1 MPSRHKAPHP
11 LTGLVPKAWME
22 SLDSP
27 SSEVRDYFVTRLGLW
42 IARLHS
48 GARYDAIRLAL
59 WFLANHDPDPGIRS
73 RAIAIS
79 NGLEPINPMLVAGFP
94 AGAVA
99 SPITLLAHAPEPHR
113 GAASA
118 SPTMPQPNAL
128 IYPAAPTRGNTG
140 HKTRAPD
147 TRPQTWQKGAAGEH
161 MPARPNP
168 VKVVLTALLGTALLV
183 IVSVCGLAALIG
195 RSTGNSPARIASTD
209 VTAIPGRITLSAPT
223 PYPSQTPQPTYTPYP
238 TLTPLPT
245 YTRQPTL
252 TPAPTE
258 TPRPTST
265 PTPIPTST
273 PAPTFTPR
281 PLPTPTSAPPALI
294 AQSSVNVMREPVD
307 VVAGNNLLGTLPA
320 GSYLPVTARSA
331 DGLWWKVWYN
341 NASGW
346 VRSGSSASPIGAMAA
361 VPFVALTYATFT
373 PIPVPPTAPPAAPP
387 GLTGVCAGISP
398 GQRYGA
404 ICTDGWRSSSTGRG
418 TCSSHGGVAV
428 WLTC

>member
-1 MPSRHKAPHP
+1 
-11 LTGLVPKAWME
+11 ME

-27 SSEVRDYFVTRLGLW
+27 SEIVRDYFVTRLGLW

-59 WFLANHDPDPGIRS
+59 WFLANHDPDPGVRS
-73 RAIAIS
+73 HAMAIS
-79 NGLEPINPMLVAGFP
+79 NGIEPISPMLVARLKL
-94 AGAVA
+94 GAVA
-99 SPITLLAHAPEPHR
+99 SPIALPMRAPEPHPEPATALR
-113 GAASA
+113 AV
-118 SPTMPQPNAL
+118 SPPNAL
-128 IYPAAPTRGNTG
+128 QYPPTAQGRAAGYTQPVPDV
-140 HKTRAPD
+140 HLQSEQTRAS
-147 TRPQTWQKGAAGEH
+147 GEH

-168 VKVVLTALLGTALLV
+168 TKVVLTALLGTALLV
-183 IVSVCGLAALIG
+183 LVSICGLGALIG
-195 RSTGNSPARIASTD
+195 GSRDSSQARLASTD
-209 VTAIPGRITLSAPT
+209 VTAIPGRITQSVPT
-223 PYPSQTPQPTYTPYP
+223 AYPTQTPQATYTPYP

-265 PTPIPTST
+265 PTPIPTAT

-281 PLPTPTSAPPALI
+281 PIPTPTSAPPALI
-294 AQSSVNVMREPVD
+294 AQTNVNVMREPVD
-307 VVAGNNLLGTLPA
+307 VVVGNNLLLTLPA
-320 GSYLPVTARSA
+320 GSYLPVTARST

-341 NASGW
+341 NVSGW
-346 VRSGSSASPIGAMAA
+346 VRSGSSASPIGALAS

-373 PIPVPPTAPPAAPP
+373 PIPVTPTAPPAAPA

-404 ICTDGWRSSSTGRG
+404 ICSDGWRSSSTGRG

>member
-1 MPSRHKAPHP
+1 MSNQHKTPHP

-48 GARYDAIRLAL
+48 GVRYDAIRLAL
-59 WFLANHDPDPGIRS
+59 WFLASHDPDPGVRS
-73 RAIAIS
+73 HATAIS
-79 NGLEPINPMLVAGFP
+79 NGIEPISPALVAKLQP
-94 AGAVA
+94 GAVA
-99 SPITLLAHAPEPHR
+99 SPMVLPTRAPGPPPE
-113 GAASA
+113 ADSA
-118 SPTMPQPNAL
+118 LRAVAQPNAL
-128 IYPAAPTRGNTG
+128 QYPPAAQS
-140 HKTRAPD
+140 RAVGYAKPVPD
-147 TRPQTWQKGAAGEH
+147 MRLPSEH

-168 VKVVLTALLGTALLV
+168 VKVVITALLGTALLI

-195 RSTGNSPARIASTD
+195 GTTRNSPERIASTD
-209 VTAIPGRITLSAPT
+209 VTAIPGRITQSVPT
-223 PYPSQTPQPTYTPYP
+223 AYPTQTPQPTYTPYP

-281 PLPTPTSAPPALI
+281 PVPTPTSAPPALI
-294 AQSSVNVMREPVD
+294 AQTSVNVMREPVD

-320 GSYLPVTARSA
+320 GSYLPVTARST
-331 DGLWWKVWYN
+331 DGLWWKVYYN

-346 VRSGSSASPIGAMAA
+346 VRSGSSASPIGAMAS
-361 VPFVALTYATFT
+361 VPFIALTYATFT
-373 PIPVPPTAPPAAPP
+373 PIPAPPTAVPQAPA
-387 GLTGVCAGISP
+387 GLTGVCAGRSP

-404 ICTDGWRSSSTGRG
+404 TCRDGWHSSSTGSG

>member
-1 MPSRHKAPHP
+1 MPKHQRAPHP

-27 SSEVRDYFVTRLGLW
+27 SEIVRDYFVTRLGIW
-42 IARLHS
+42 ISKLHS

-59 WFLANHDPDPGIRS
+59 WYLTNHDPNPGVRS
-73 RAIAIS
+73 HATAIS
-79 NGLEPINPMLVAGFP
+79 NGLEPVRPMLVASFQP
-94 AGAVA
+94 GAVA
-99 SPITLLAHAPEPHR
+99 SPTNQPAHAPEPYLVV
-113 GAASA
+113 APA
-118 SPTMPQPNAL
+118 SPTAAQPNVLPSPSAMSGSVVGR
-128 IYPAAPTRGNTG
+128 ITP
-140 HKTRAPD
+140 APD
-147 TRPQTWQKGAAGEH
+147 AWPQTQKKRAAGEH
-161 MPARPNP
+161 IPARPNP
-168 VKVVLTALLGTALLV
+168 VKVVLTALLGTVLLV
-183 IVSVCGLAALIG
+183 VVSICGLGALVG
-195 RSTGNSPARIASTD
+195 GTTRNSPERIASTD
-209 VTAIPGRITLSAPT
+209 VTAIPGRITQSVPT
-223 PYPSQTPQPTYTPYP
+223 AYPTQTPQPTYTPYP

-245 YTRQPTL
+245 YTHQPTL

-281 PLPTPTSAPPALI
+281 PVPTPTSAPPALI
-294 AQSSVNVMREPVD
+294 AQTSVNVMREPVD

-320 GSYLPVTARSA
+320 GSYLPVTARST

-346 VRSGSSASPIGAMAA
+346 IRSGSSASPIGAIAA

-373 PIPVPPTAPPAAPP
+373 PVPAPPTAPPQAPA
-387 GLTGVCAGISP
+387 GLAGICAGRSP
-398 GQRYGA
+398 GTRYGA
-404 ICTDGWRSSSTGRG
+404 TCRDGWHSDSTGSG
-418 TCSSHGGVAV
+418 TCSHHGGVAV